1 MIPTTDPRPEAW
13 SVVGIMASTR
23 PIGSTGDSD
32 AWMDSKADYVRIFGV
47 FQSSGFW
54 KEEVWG
60 DAVTIDSGDDVHAFL
75 MCLSSIAE
83 GPKIIVELPEDVVT
97 DKMVYETFVDF
108 LTKPA
113 EDQGYVIGPGNWSKP
128 PSRGRG

>member
-1 MIPTTDPRPEAW
+1 
-13 SVVGIMASTR
+13 MASTR
-23 PIGSTGDSD
+23 PIGSAGDSD